1 MDSYRILHLT
11 FPVGIL
17 NGDVGGTMINNRG
30 QAVALAF
37 MLAIVVIILAL
48 AFAYPINQMTTLA
61 MNETS
66 EIGGMN
72 CADTTDNFV
81 KAGCWTADIGQ
92 AYVIG
97 GILAIAGII
106 IGARLLFQ

>member
-1 MDSYRILHLT
+1 M
-11 FPVGIL
+11 
-17 NGDVGGTMINNRG
+17 NRKG
-30 QAVALAF
+30 QVVALAF

-48 AFAYPINQMTTLA
+48 AWAKPVNELTTMA

-66 EIGGMN
+66 SIGGMN
-72 CADTTDNFV
+72 CTDTTDNFV

-97 GILAIAGII
+97 GIIAIAGII
-106 IGARLLFQ
+106 IAGRLLFQ